1 MGMGRLRDQPG
12 RASTPAMAKPP
23 ASLTHTSSS
32 RASQGLTLCSVSAG
46 LGVTL
51 PIRIESS
58 SSHVAEGQNLDLNCL
73 VTGQA
78 HAQITWHKRGGS
90 LPARHQVGGRELLRG
105 LRDPCDYRIR
115 TIVSEFGHI
124 PSADAALCLWPAVS
138 LPLTCCVP
146 ASGLL
151 CNFRPII

>member
-1 MGMGRLRDQPG
+1 MTAQPAE
-12 RASTPAMAKPP
+12 ASTPAKAGSHGNKAPP
-23 ASLTHTSSS
+23 FTHHTSSS
-32 RASQGLTLCSVSAG
+32 RSSQGLTLCSLSPG

-73 VTGQA
+73 VTGQP

-90 LPARHQVGGRELLRG
+90 LPARHQVGGGELLRG
-105 LRDPCDYRIR
+105 LKDPCDYRVR
-115 TIVSEFGHI
+115 TIVSEFRHI
-124 PSADAALCLWPAVS
+124 QVRMLLS
-138 LPLTCCVP
+138 

-151 CNFRPII
+151 SNFGPII

>member
-1 MGMGRLRDQPG
+1 
-12 RASTPAMAKPP
+12 MAGSHGTKAPP
-23 ASLTHTSSS
+23 FTHHTSSS
-32 RASQGLTLCSVSAG
+32 RSSQGLTLCSLSPA

-73 VTGQA
+73 VTGQP

-115 TIVSEFGHI
+115 TIVFEFRHI
-124 PSADAALCLWPAVS
+124 QVWMLLSAP
-138 LPLTCCVP
+138 
-146 ASGLL
+146 GLL